1 MCIAVADKKEKKK
14 SPEDSR
20 DAAFALHGRMM
31 YTYAPLLQTIPRTLR
46 DTMTKEKKYSTLPA
60 SEKAPTIQHWLAEH
74 KARDLAVFKLP
85 EGNPLADIVII
96 ASASSA
102 RHARSLADGLSEM
115 CKQEKYEILR
125 TEGYQEGQWV
135 LVDLNDI
142 IVHIFQ
148 EPVRELYHLEALWS
162 GAEALPATAAEGKE
176 NN

>member
-1 MCIAVADKKEKKK
+1 MQAIPSDHTM
-14 SPEDSR
+14 R
-20 DAAFALHGRMM
+20 DIM
-31 YTYAPLLQTIPRTLR
+31 I
-46 DTMTKEKKYSTLPA
+46 KEKKYSTLPA
-60 SEKAPTIQHWLAEH
+60 SEKASALQNWLVEH
-74 KARDLAVFKLP
+74 KARDLSMFRLP
-85 EGNPLADIVII
+85 EDNPLADIVLI

-115 CKQEKYEILR
+115 CKQEKFEILR

-148 EPVRELYHLEALWS
+148 EPIRELYHLEALWS
-162 GAEALPATAAEGKE
+162 GADALPAQAATEEE